1 MTFDKN
7 KLPSA
12 QLKVYEQLVADLK
25 AAPTHTERQAA
36 RIVAMIPGPGDLLY
50 VPGAMAA
57 AEAEAGIWTSDD
69 SPRASASSAPQVAGE
84 ILYNPFDINSP
95 GKES

>member
-57 AEAEAGIWTSDD
+57 AEAEAGSPLATTDILQNSDQSVLPLD
-69 SPRASASSAPQVAGE
+69 CLE
-84 ILYNPFDINSP
+84 
-95 GKES
+95 